1 MKDVEQTDNQKIQT
15 SPLFNFLSALLA
27 FLLWGGWAFYVN
39 GQTSVTVGSTAAI
52 TQGTA
57 SAVITLFM
65 VRAVT
70 WLYKILPKT
79 FFQMILPGFL
89 TVCFTGSCLTGI
101 HYLAGTPEI
110 FYTVSPA
117 LTVAFLFNVFT
128 TFKLIKLDRS
138 EVTAYE

>member
-1 MKDVEQTDNQKIQT
+1 MRRIKNAPRTKT
-15 SPLFNFLSALLA
+15 SPLFNLLSAVLA
-27 FLLWGGWAFYVN
+27 FLLWGGWAFIVN
-39 GQTSVTVGSTAAI
+39 GKLSSTAGYTAAL

-65 VRAVT
+65 VRMVT
-70 WLYKILPKT
+70 WLYIILPET
-79 FFQMILPGFL
+79 FFRMILPGFL
-89 TVCFTGSCLTGI
+89 TVCFTGGCLIGI

-128 TFKLIKLDRS
+128 TFKLIRQDRLS
-138 EVTAYE
+138 EETDSE